1 MKQYDIRLAKVPQP
15 PKDCTGEP
23 VMLTDA
29 TIQERLDKVL
39 QGMKN
44 RGLEQLVVYGDAE
57 HCGNFQYLMGYFT
70 RFEEALL
77 VLDANGTAHFV
88 LGNENLNKA
97 SKARI
102 PGQAVHVSL
111 FSLPNQPNRADKTL
125 RALLEEAGIAP
136 GRRIGITGWKHFT
149 SPVENN
155 EKLFDIPAFILD
167 AIRAVTGG
175 DENLFNAGDLFLGE
189 GGARTTNNANEIA
202 HYEYGAALA
211 SDGVL
216 DAMDLLAPG
225 VAETALGAQLNRQG
239 QHNSIVT
246 IAASG
251 PRFIKGNMFPTQNT
265 VKVGDTISLTVGY
278 PGGSSSRAAYAV
290 RDASELPQ
298 GAQDYVEKVA
308 APYFAA
314 YTRWLEEIHVG
325 MTGGEMF
332 DKIEEILPRAV
343 YGWSLCPGHLV
354 AEEEWLCSP
363 IYEHSTEVLRSG
375 MMLQID
381 IIPSVPGY
389 GGSCAESTVV
399 LADEAL
405 KEQICQQYPEMWQRM
420 QARRQYI
427 IQQLGIQLS
436 EDVRP
441 MCGTVAYLRPY
452 LLDKELAFVIR

>member
-1 MKQYDIRLAKVPQP
+1 MS
-15 PKDCTGEP
+15 
-23 VMLTDA
+23 
-29 TIQERLDKVL
+29 
-39 QGMKN
+39 
-44 RGLEQLVVYGDAE
+44 
-57 HCGNFQYLMGYFT
+57 H
-70 RFEEALL
+70 
-77 VLDANGTAHFV
+77 
-88 LGNENLNKA
+88 
-97 SKARI
+97 
-102 PGQAVHVSL
+102 
-111 FSLPNQPNRADKTL
+111 
-125 RALLEEAGIAP
+125 
-136 GRRIGITGWKHFT
+136 
-149 SPVENN
+149 
-155 EKLFDIPAFILD
+155 
-167 AIRAVTGG
+167 
-175 DENLFNAGDLFLGE
+175 
-189 GGARTTNNANEIA
+189 
-202 HYEYGAALA
+202 
-211 SDGVL
+211 
-216 DAMDLLAPG
+216 
-225 VAETALGAQLNRQG
+225 
-239 QHNSIVT
+239 
-246 IAASG
+246 
-251 PRFIKGNMFPTQNT
+251 
-265 VKVGDTISLTVGY
+265 
-278 PGGSSSRAAYAV
+278 
-290 RDASELPQ
+290 
-298 GAQDYVEKVA
+298 QDYVEKVA

-436 EDVRP
+436 EDVLP

>member
-1 MKQYDIRLAKVPQP
+1 MKQYNICLAKVPQP

-29 TIQERLDKVL
+29 TVQERLNKVL
-39 QGMKN
+39 QGMKE
-44 RGLEQLVVYGDAE
+44 RSLEQLVVYGDAE

-70 RFEEALL
+70 RFEESLL
-77 VLDANGTAHFV
+77 VLDADGTARFV

-111 FSLPNQPNRADKTL
+111 FSLPNQPNREDKPL
-125 RALLEEAGIAP
+125 RTLLEEAGIAP
-136 GRRIGITGWKHFT
+136 GRRIGIAGWKHFT

-167 AIRAVTGG
+167 AIRAITGG
-175 DENLFNAGDLFLGE
+175 NDNLFNAGDLFLGE

-216 DAMDLLAPG
+216 DAMNLLAPG

-265 VKVGDTISLTVGY
+265 VKG
-278 PGGSSSRAAYAV
+278 GGSIARAGGCPGCNAIRAA
-290 RDASELPQ
+290 
-298 GAQDYVEKVA
+298 
-308 APYFAA
+308 
-314 YTRWLEEIHVG
+314 
-325 MTGGEMF
+325 
-332 DKIEEILPRAV
+332 
-343 YGWSLCPGHLV
+343 
-354 AEEEWLCSP
+354 
-363 IYEHSTEVLRSG
+363 
-375 MMLQID
+375 
-381 IIPSVPGY
+381 
-389 GGSCAESTVV
+389 
-399 LADEAL
+399 
-405 KEQICQQYPEMWQRM
+405 
-420 QARRQYI
+420 
-427 IQQLGIQLS
+427 
-436 EDVRP
+436 
-441 MCGTVAYLRPY
+441 
-452 LLDKELAFVIR
+452 

>member
-39 QGMKN
+39 RGMKS
-44 RGLEQLVVYGDAE
+44 RGFEQLVVYGDAE

-70 RFEEALL
+70 RFEESLL
-77 VLDANGTAHFV
+77 VLDADGTAHFV

-111 FSLPNQPNRADKTL
+111 FSLPNQPNRADKPL
-125 RALLEEAGIAP
+125 RTLLEEAGIAP
-136 GRRIGITGWKHFT
+136 GRRIGIAGWKHFT
-149 SPVENN
+149 SPVEKN

-167 AIRAVTGG
+167 AIRAITGG
-175 DENLFNAGDLFLGE
+175 DENLFNAGDLFLGD

-225 VAETALGAQLNRQG
+225 VPETALGAQLNRQG

-251 PRFIKGNMFPTQNT
+251 PRFIKGNMFPT
-265 VKVGDTISLTVGY
+265 
-278 PGGSSSRAAYAV
+278 
-290 RDASELPQ
+290 
-298 GAQDYVEKVA
+298 
-308 APYFAA
+308 
-314 YTRWLEEIHVG
+314 
-325 MTGGEMF
+325 
-332 DKIEEILPRAV
+332 
-343 YGWSLCPGHLV
+343 
-354 AEEEWLCSP
+354 
-363 IYEHSTEVLRSG
+363 
-375 MMLQID
+375 
-381 IIPSVPGY
+381 
-389 GGSCAESTVV
+389 
-399 LADEAL
+399 
-405 KEQICQQYPEMWQRM
+405 
-420 QARRQYI
+420 
-427 IQQLGIQLS
+427 
-436 EDVRP
+436 
-441 MCGTVAYLRPY
+441 
-452 LLDKELAFVIR
+452 

>member
-39 QGMKN
+39 RGMKS
-44 RGLEQLVVYGDAE
+44 RGFEQLVVYGDAE

-70 RFEEALL
+70 RFEESLL
-77 VLDANGTAHFV
+77 VLDADGTAHFV

-111 FSLPNQPNRADKTL
+111 FSLPNQPNRADKPL
-125 RALLEEAGIAP
+125 RTLLEEAGIAP
-136 GRRIGITGWKHFT
+136 GRRIGIAGWKHFT
-149 SPVENN
+149 SPVEKN

-167 AIRAVTGG
+167 AIRAITGG
-175 DENLFNAGDLFLGE
+175 DENLFNAGDLFLGD

-225 VAETALGAQLNRQG
+225 VPETALGAQLNRQG

-278 PGGSSSRAAYAV
+278 SGGSSSRAAYAV
-290 RDASELPQ
+290 HDASELPQ

-332 DKIEEILPRAV
+332 DKVEEILPRAT

-363 IYEHSTEVLRSG
+363 IYEHSAEVLRSG

-381 IIPSVPGY
+381 IIPSVPATAAAVPRAPW
-389 GGSCAESTVV
+389 C
-399 LADEAL
+399 
-405 KEQICQQYPEMWQRM
+405 W
-420 QARRQYI
+420 
-427 IQQLGIQLS
+427 
-436 EDVRP
+436 P
-441 MCGTVAYLRPY
+441 MRL
-452 LLDKELAFVIR
+452 